1 MQPSYCSEQFVSDMQ
16 HLDTSLVYLQK
27 VNTSREETG
36 NFSFSSKTEFPL
48 VHQSGPYSGVIYIGE
63 EEEPSHLLDTRTMES
78 NTHQVTTPAD
88 SPAPSD
94 PNTHQV
100 TTPADSPAPSD
111 PNTHQVTAPA
121 DSPAPSDPNTHQ
133 VTAPADSPAPS
144 DPREELAS
152 DRGSLASDKGLSDGT
167 HVRDAH
173 DAPGEN
179 ENTVQRS
186 KGMISWCITDASNCM

>member
-100 TTPADSPAPSD
+100 T
-111 PNTHQVTAPA
+111 
-121 DSPAPSDPNTHQ
+121 
-133 VTAPADSPAPS
+133 APADSPAPS

>member
-16 HLDTSLVYLQK
+16 HLDTCSTSLVYLQE
-27 VNTSREETG
+27 VNISREETG

-48 VHQSGPYSGVIYIGE
+48 VHQSGPYSGVIYVGE
-63 EEEPSHLLDTRTMES
+63 EEEHSHLLDTRTMES
-78 NTHQVTTPAD
+78 NTHQATTPAD

-94 PNTHQV
+94 PNTDQA
-100 TTPADSPAPSD
+100 TTPADSPVPSD
-111 PNTHQVTAPA
+111 LRDLPPA
-121 DSPAPSDPNTHQ
+121 LNC
-133 VTAPADSPAPS
+133 AD
-144 DPREELAS
+144 ELAS
-152 DRGSLASDKGLSDGT
+152 DGGALTGDKGLSHQT